1 MAWRGDRTKKKSTRE
16 AILATLLPPLNLKE
30 IIRLLTV
37 FGLGAVVI
45 SVLMF
50 RTEDMST
57 DQRDWGA
64 ADAPAK
70 ADNPAIA
77 RSLFADHAATLLVI
91 AILLLVAIIGGV
103 LLAKEVD

>member
-1 MAWRGDRTKKKSTRE
+1 MAWRRDREKKKSTR
-16 AILATLLPPLNLKE
+16 AALLATLLPPLNLKE
-30 IIRLLTV
+30 IVRLLTV
-37 FGLGAVVI
+37 FGLGGIVI

-50 RTEDMST
+50 KTEDMSA

-77 RSLFADHAATLLVI
+77 RSLFADHAATFLVI